1 MKLEYPLFYT
11 SLMLELV
18 IGYWYNV
25 LAEKLPEPGS
35 SIVLLT
41 FLILLCIIFDSIY
54 KLGKLVVEKINLLDF
69 APSLILEGCLG
80 VCLLFSPLLCAIT
93 FNLPSIEFFVMRS
106 YIMVVAWFIPYIFTI
121 KIMKEELYE

>member
-1 MKLEYPLFYT
+1 MEYPLFYT
-11 SLMLELV
+11 SLIIELV

-54 KLGKLVVEKINLLDF
+54 KLGKLMVEKINLLNF
-69 APSLILEGCLG
+69 APSLIEEACLG
-80 VCLLFSPLLCAIT
+80 ICLLFSPLFCAIA
-93 FNLPSIEFFVMRS
+93 FDLPNIDYFVMRS

-121 KIMKEELYE
+121 KSMKEELS

>member
-1 MKLEYPLFYT
+1 MKLEYPLFYA

-35 SIVLLT
+35 SIILAT

-54 KLGKLVVEKINLLDF
+54 KLGRLVTGEINLLDI
-69 APSLILEGCLG
+69 APGLIVEWCMG
-80 VCLLFSPLLCAIT
+80 VCLLFSPLFYAVT
-93 FNLPSIEFFVMRS
+93 FSLPNIEFFVVRS
-106 YIMVVAWFIPYIFTI
+106 YIMVIAWFIPYIYTF
-121 KIMKEELYE
+121 KIMKEEQVG